1 MSRVRV
7 GVARHKRRKRM
18 LKKAKGYWGGRH
30 ALFKSAKETVI
41 RAEAFATR
49 DRRNRKR
56 EMRRLWIT
64 RISAACS
71 TRDIN
76 YSRFMHG
83 LAVAEVGLNRKELS
97 ELAIRNPEAFDQLVE
112 LAKSNLAS

>member
-1 MSRVRV
+1 MSRVRF
-7 GVARHKRRKRM
+7 GVARHRRRKKL

-49 DRRNRKR
+49 DRRNKKR

-64 RISAACS
+64 RISAACRS
-71 TRDIN
+71 RDIS

-83 LAVAEVGLNRKELS
+83 LSVANIELNRKELS

-112 LAKSNLAS
+112 TARA

>member
-1 MSRVRV
+1 MSRVRF
-7 GVARHKRRKRM
+7 GVARHRRRKKM

-30 ALFKSAKETVI
+30 ALFKSAKETVT
-41 RAEAFATR
+41 RAEAYATR

-64 RISAACS
+64 RISAACRLREIS
-71 TRDIN
+71 

-83 LAVAEVGLNRKELS
+83 LAQANVELNRKELS

-112 LAKSNLAS
+112 MAKS

>member
-1 MSRVRV
+1 MSRVRF
-7 GVARHKRRKRM
+7 GVARHRRRKKM

-30 ALFKSAKETVI
+30 ALFKSAKETVT
-41 RAEAFATR
+41 RAEAYATR

-64 RISAACS
+64 RISAACRS
-71 TRDIN
+71 RDIA

-83 LAVAEVGLNRKELS
+83 LAKANVELNRKELS

-112 LAKSNLAS
+112 MARA

>member
-1 MSRVRV
+1 MSRVRF
-7 GVARHKRRKRM
+7 GVARHRRRKKV
-18 LKKAKGYWGGRH
+18 LKKAKGYWGARH

-41 RAEAFATR
+41 RAEAYATR

-64 RISAACS
+64 RISAACRA
-71 TRDIN
+71 RDIS

-83 LAVAEVGLNRKELS
+83 LSKAEVQLNRKELS
-97 ELAIRNPEAFDQLVE
+97 ELAIRNPEAFDQLV
-112 LAKSNLAS
+112 ATARG